1 MTLWSGRFAEPPSD
15 VLWRY
20 TVDHSDR
27 RLLVDDVTGSLAHVA
42 MLGGAGI
49 LPDEDTDALTDGLRR
64 ILGEA
69 ESGEFRYVNRDEDV
83 HSAVERRLIELVGE
97 VGGKL
102 HTGRSRNDQVALDL
116 RLYLRRAAEGR
127 ADQLAAFALMLADL
141 AEGTADLVVP
151 VFTHLQQAQPIS
163 FGHHLLAHA
172 WPMLRDRE
180 RIIECMARLDVSPL
194 GAGAAGGSSLPL
206 RPDAVAGELGMSAI
220 FENSIDAVAGR
231 DVVCEYVFCCAQTVV
246 GLSRLAEEL
255 VLWGTTEFGWVTY
268 DERTVTGSSA
278 LPQKQNP
285 DIAELARGRAATV
298 LGDVTALLALQKGLP
313 LAYQRDL
320 QEDKALAFHADDT
333 LAATLEAL
341 GAMLAGAR
349 FHPPLPSSE
358 TAALDL
364 AERLTGRGVPFRR
377 AHKAV
382 GRLVAALHGNGRDL
396 GSATGDDLAADPL
409 FEQADLE
416 VIDPQGS
423 VAQRLSPG
431 GGSVASVHH
440 QIETLRRRLS
450 N

>member
-20 TVDHSDR
+20 TVDHSDH

-42 MLGGAGI
+42 MLGEAGI
-49 LPDEDTDALTDGLRR
+49 LPDEDTAALTDGLRR

-69 ESGEFRYVNRDEDV
+69 ESGEFRFVDGDEDV

-116 RLYLRRAAEGR
+116 RLYLRRAAEAR

-194 GAGAAGGSSLPL
+194 GAGAAGGSSLPI

-255 VLWGTTEFGWVTY
+255 VLWGTSEFGWVTY

-313 LAYQRDL
+313 LAYRARPAGGQGSRL
-320 QEDKALAFHADDT
+320 PRRRHAGSD
-333 LAATLEAL
+333 
-341 GAMLAGAR
+341 AR
-349 FHPPLPSSE
+349 G
-358 TAALDL
+358 
-364 AERLTGRGVPFRR
+364 TGRHARRGPVSPTAPVERDSCARPGGTAHRARR
-377 AHKAV
+377 AI
-382 GRLVAALHGNGRDL
+382 
-396 GSATGDDLAADPL
+396 SPC
-409 FEQADLE
+409 
-416 VIDPQGS
+416 P
-423 VAQRLSPG
+423 PG
-431 GGSVASVHH
+431 GGPSGGGPPWGRPRPRFGN
-440 QIETLRRRLS
+440 RR
-450 N
+450 